1 MSLHCRSR
9 PDEWGQ
15 GVAKI
20 WGEKRTKDTHKSKN
34 IQDTIGDKRKMSFF
48 LSTIRKKGQIM

>member
-20 WGEKRTKDTHKSKN
+20 WGEKRTKDTHKSKKH
-34 IQDTIGDKRKMSFF
+34 TRHY
-48 LSTIRKKGQIM
+48 R